1 LNNEPSN
8 ETNNAPL
15 VLEDFNDEDFND
27 EDFNDEYLNDKDFN
41 LTKRDFR
48 AGKLLKRKTK
58 KSHYKR
64 KRTNKRNQK

>member
-8 ETNNAPL
+8 EPNNAQNKPNNEPL
-15 VLEDFNDEDFND
+15 VLEDFNLTEGDF
-27 EDFNDEYLNDKDFN
+27 KG
-41 LTKRDFR
+41 
-48 AGKLLKRKTK
+48 GKLLKRKTK